1 MYVRPS
7 SSSLISVH
15 NHRYTHKVALSII
28 DNDQYGE
35 GSPPALET
43 DERHDE
49 GTDCDGAGASD
60 TGTEMEELVP
70 RLPARPRLA
79 GRNSAFGGP
88 ARNRVVTGGE
98 TPYSSET
105 ESSCAAPRGTTKGAS
120 CMPRREAHEER
131 EEEAAALRPAGLSA
145 AAGKAVA
152 PAPTSGVLAAG
163 AGHEPSAAAAP
174 PHSSELLPAAANA
187 ASAVGARGGRLAR
200 GCGVTALKND

>member
-1 MYVRPS
+1 MGSCVGRGFRQLARRLHTVHTANVRPARV
-7 SSSLISVH
+7 LITHISTQPIGIQ
-15 NHRYTHKVALSII
+15 THKATLSII

-43 DERHDE
+43 DERHDD

-131 EEEAAALRPAGLSA
+131 QEAAAA
-145 AAGKAVA
+145 
-152 PAPTSGVLAAG
+152 
-163 AGHEPSAAAAP
+163 
-174 PHSSELLPAAANA
+174 
-187 ASAVGARGGRLAR
+187 
-200 GCGVTALKND
+200 

>member
-1 MYVRPS
+1 MGSCVGRGFRQLWRPLHTLQMYGTSGQAPHHS
-7 SSSLISVH
+7 YQYI
-15 NHRYTHKVALSII
+15 NHRYTQKVALSII

-43 DERHDE
+43 DERHDD

-131 EEEAAALRPAGLSA
+131 EEDLPLDERFNLVVHLRR
-145 AAGKAVA
+145 KNK
-152 PAPTSGVLAAG
+152 
-163 AGHEPSAAAAP
+163 
-174 PHSSELLPAAANA
+174 LL
-187 ASAVGARGGRLAR
+187 
-200 GCGVTALKND
+200 